1 MLTGVSRLLEVWVIL
16 FDSVCSVFLVSSD
29 SKLSHLL
36 LKNEMSC
43 YLEQIIF
50 LNQNE
55 VVY

>member
-1 MLTGVSRLLEVWVIL
+1 MLTTVSRHLEVCVIL

-29 SKLSHLL
+29 SKLPHLL
-36 LKNEMSC
+36 LKNEMNS

-55 VVY
+55 LFY